1 MQKLVVT
8 NDTRLRW
15 PIALCIGAFMLGAG
29 ALSLF
34 DAWTGHTHGDG
45 FFSGDGRG
53 ISLTAVGLL
62 VAVWAIRWGWR
73 HEAVA
78 TPSSTDAA
86 RTKDAHDEMGQG
98 KLDGQAGTEAAVGR
112 AVDRGALQLSVAN
125 DGVDAE
131 PTVAQQVL
139 SPTQTQRTPLPKQ
152 GAPAIVKM
160 LGAPKI
166 VAIGGGTGMPQLLR
180 GLREYTDSIT
190 AIVTVA
196 DDGGSSGRLRRQMG
210 MLPPGDF
217 RNNIAALSESEE
229 LLTRLF
235 QYRFARYD
243 AIRSGQDKNE
253 LAGHSFGNLFIAT
266 MAAVSGSFES
276 GLAESSRV
284 LAVRGRVLPST
295 LEQVHL
301 CAEICRQRSTQ
312 NGQTDQQQ
320 PLEDEW
326 LLVEGESQIPE
337 AGGQIMRVFLKPET
351 PPAYPEAIR
360 AILQADLIVA
370 GPGSFF
376 TSIVPNLLVPGIR
389 DAICASTAP
398 SIYICNITTQP
409 GETDHF
415 TVSDHMLQ
423 LRRHA
428 GEAFVTVLANNNYDL
443 DTPPSP
449 VAQWVAL
456 PQMISSVEQ
465 VSELVGRFPLEYRLF
480 TGNLVDA
487 HQPSHHDAAKLAARL
502 MEVYARLS

>member
-1 MQKLVVT
+1 M
-8 NDTRLRW
+8 
-15 PIALCIGAFMLGAG
+15 GLGVAG
-29 ALSLF
+29 
-34 DAWTGHTHGDG
+34 G
-45 FFSGDGRG
+45 FGGG
-53 ISLTAVGLL
+53 WAIWLTAVGLI
-62 VAVWAIRWGWR
+62 VTVWSFTNLRRNAKTLTAIQTARQDE
-73 HEAVA
+73 H
-78 TPSSTDAA
+78 SSTD
-86 RTKDAHDEMGQG
+86 
-98 KLDGQAGTEAAVGR
+98 DGQSDAAPQPLNTECCETLTA
-112 AVDRGALQLSVAN
+112 
-125 DGVDAE
+125 DAS
-131 PTVAQQVL
+131 
-139 SPTQTQRTPLPKQ
+139 SPPKQ
-152 GAPAIVKM
+152 AAPFMTPSRTAT
-160 LGAPKI
+160 GGPKI

-180 GLREYTDSIT
+180 GLREYTDAIT

-243 AIRSGQDKNE
+243 ALRGAQDKSE

-295 LEQVHL
+295 LEQIHL
-301 CAEICRQRSTQ
+301 CAEIARRREPTEHS
-312 NGQTDQQQ
+312 QTGGPDD
-320 PLEDEW
+320 DEW

-337 AGGQIMRVFLKPET
+337 TDGQIMRVFLKPET

-376 TSIVPNLLVPGIR
+376 TSIMPNLLVPGVR
-389 DAICASTAP
+389 DAICASAAP
-398 SIYICNITTQP
+398 RIYICNITTQP

-428 GEAFVTVLANNNYDL
+428 GDAFTTVLANHNYDAA
-443 DTPPSP
+443 TPPSS
-449 VAQWVAL
+449 VAQWVTL
-456 PQMISSVEQ
+456 PAMLSGVEE
-465 VSELVGRFPLEYRLF
+465 VSEMFGRFPLNYRLF

-487 HQPSHHDAAKLAARL
+487 NKPSHHDPRKLAARL
-502 MEVYARLS
+502 MEVFAGL